1 MVLRHSA
8 PAPSPGPLAA
18 PYAMLRPSLVALVG
32 LLALLAATASPAGY
46 HARTTTIEIDG
57 VPAPVDVFEPDAG
70 PPVGVAIVA
79 HGWTRSR
86 EQHRDAGRALA
97 EAGIVAVIPDLP
109 NVMDLWGNGS
119 AIVDLVRRLEGGALG
134 LPPVLPSSLVLIG
147 TSAGGLATLIA
158 ASKLPDIAGWIGLDP
173 VDRSGMGLYAASNL
187 GTPAIV
193 LLGSSSACNLFGSG
207 RSLAQAVPRLVR
219 AKKID
224 GASHCDFESPT
235 NRVCTTFCGGA
246 SRDKQ
251 IEAQNETVLAAL
263 ELLTASHNGHAAAS
277 FAASPAAD
285 ATAPPDAETL
295 PMSNAPGD

>member
-57 VPAPVDVFEPDAG
+57 APAPVDVFEPDAG

-277 FAASPAAD
+277 FAASPATD

>member
-1 MVLRHSA
+1 MVLRHSV
-8 PAPSPGPLAA
+8 PTPGPGSLAA
-18 PYAMLRPSLVALVG
+18 PSAMLRPSLVTLVG

-46 HARTTTIEIDG
+46 HARTTMIEIDG
-57 VPAPVDVFEPDAG
+57 APAPVDVFEPDAG

-109 NVMDLWGNGS
+109 NLVDLWGNGS
-119 AIVDLVRRLEGGALG
+119 AIVDLVRRLESGALG

-193 LLGSSSACNLFGSG
+193 LLGNASACNLFGSG

-219 AKKID
+219 SKKID

-277 FAASPAAD
+277 FAPSPAAGES
-285 ATAPPDAETL
+285 APPDAETL